1 MNEWFLFSLIFA
13 SITTVVVVTN
23 WLHKKTN
30 IKSETIRKFIHVCV
44 GLVVSICPFIF
55 KSNIQLILLS
65 LLFIGLNSIT
75 IKFNLFQSINST
87 SRKSLGTIFFPFSIL
102 ILSFFFWEKPISLI
116 LSVLVMTLA
125 DPLATIIGKMA

>member
-55 KSNIQLILLS
+55 KSNIQLILQIHFYLPFVSTPYIFPLYVHES
-65 LLFIGLNSIT
+65 L
-75 IKFNLFQSINST
+75 
-87 SRKSLGTIFFPFSIL
+87 RL
-102 ILSFFFWEKPISLI
+102 ILDDHN
-116 LSVLVMTLA
+116 T
-125 DPLATIIGKMA
+125 